1 MKKLSQSIADELVNN
16 KTIDESQRQLCQYGF
31 QVMLMSVGEILF
43 VILVSAIVGNFFETV
58 LFFCGFIPL
67 RIYAGGYHA
76 DTQLRCFLVLIFVY
90 ILFSILLNIVP
101 IHTYTLMVFA
111 LPILFNAVIVTLKA
125 PLAHSR
131 KSVNNN
137 ESKMYRKI
145 ALIICYADIAITIV
159 CSLIFRENIYVFSF
173 LMGQFSVAVS
183 MAAAELKNKTKDRRE
198 S

>member
-16 KTIDESQRQLCQYGF
+16 KTIDESQRQLWQYGF
-31 QVMLMSVGEILF
+31 QTMIMSVGEILF

-76 DTQLRCFLVLIFVY
+76 DTQLRCFLILIFTY
-90 ILFSILLNIVP
+90 ILFSILLNIVS

-173 LMGQFSVAVS
+173 LMGQFAVAVS